1 MTRQISFD
9 LESLS
14 LEPNAMILAI
24 GAVEFDVATGQL
36 GNTFYRTI
44 DITAKGGGGVMD
56 PATVKWWVNQ
66 SRAARERIFADPEA
80 VPLAQALIDFSEWL
94 GFDDSLP
101 DGEYPDVKLWQ
112 RGDRDSLWLTSA
124 YEGLNLA
131 RPYRYNQVADQRTIT
146 DLFPREWF
154 VWDGT
159 AHDAL
164 SDATIQAKHLLQA
177 LAVMQPVLAHAQ
189 RQVDEREDPVDSG
202 EGLKVR
208 QDTLMMAYA
217 CGLTTVG
224 EAIANIRQHST
235 MMYTYAEIPT
245 RERELMDAF
254 LGYTGEELV
263 LDCLLPENKAKV
275 DRELEELSAKPLA
288 DEGDPLA
295 FEEVPPCVNLVE
307 SAKDALSMEN
317 QRIVPCNPPLTD
329 CFICG
334 ELGGHNGLP
343 CPRTAAYAAATAK

>member
-1 MTRQISFD
+1 MTRDISID

-24 GAVEFDVATGQL
+24 GAVEFDVATGEL

-56 PATVKWWVNQ
+56 PATVKWWMEQ
-66 SRAARERIFADPEA
+66 SQEARDRIFADPEA

-112 RGDRDSLWLTSA
+112 RGDKDGQWLACA
-124 YEGLNLA
+124 YDGLNLQL
-131 RPYRYNQVADQRTIT
+131 PFRYWQLNDQRTIT
-146 DLFPREWF
+146 NLFPQDF
-154 VWDGT
+154 FDGAGV

-164 SDATIQAKHLLQA
+164 SDATIQAKHLMQA
-177 LAVMQPVLAHAQ
+177 LAVMQPVLDHAQ
-189 RQVDEREDPVDSG
+189 RQVDEREDHRLTPEEERLFAVH
-202 EGLKVR
+202 

-217 CGLTTVG
+217 CGLTRVD
-224 EAIANIRQHST
+224 EAIDNIRRHAMQ
-235 MMYTYAEIPT
+235 MYPYAEIHN
-245 RERELMDAF
+245 REKDLVDAF
-254 LGYTGEELV
+254 TGYEGSELV
-263 LDCLLPENKAKV
+263 LDYLTPENKAKV

-295 FEEVPPCVNLVE
+295 F
-307 SAKDALSMEN
+307 DT
-317 QRIVPCNPPLTD
+317 PLD
-329 CFICG
+329 
-334 ELGGHNGLP
+334 
-343 CPRTAAYAAATAK
+343 